1 MAISNTFGPSGGAGD
16 EGVVTVK
23 NITSQIN
30 GDTQAFTVLKT
41 YEIRSLQVF
50 WNGLQHIHDVGITET
65 GARSFTTSFTPQP
78 GDTLVVV
85 YNA

>member
-1 MAISNTFGPSGGAGD
+1 MAISNTYGPSGGAGD
-16 EGVVTVK
+16 EGVVTVE
-23 NITSQIN
+23 NLTSQID
-30 GDTQAFTVLKT
+30 GATQSFTVLKT

-65 GARSFTTSFTPQP
+65 GARTFTTSFTPQS